1 MAVRGITRRWLF
13 SSLGK
18 IFAVLLAIEC
28 GLALFIHEHFYNEA
42 RQELNS
48 QTAQLANIF
57 PGYKENSEA
66 DFIERAERYV
76 ARFEAKN
83 DEQVVVFDSE
93 DKPIFSSSGELNDS
107 AEELADYV
115 AAKDVESR
123 IGNFVGRDSRGEK
136 IMAQTMAI
144 YSDEGEFIGAIRY
157 IVSLQPVD
165 NNIFG
170 LTLGSIIVGLAILL
184 FVILSSSYFINSI
197 VRPLREI
204 GNTARKVALGDFN
217 ARLEKRFDDEVG
229 DLCDTIN
236 YMARRLGESERMKN
250 EFISSISHELRTP
263 LTAIKGW
270 AETLEMGE
278 GRDLETN
285 RRGLKVISREAE
297 RLCGL
302 VEELLD
308 FSRIQCGKMIL
319 SLERI
324 DILAEISEAVYMFK
338 DRAAAEEKDLIYAE
352 PPILSAVLGD
362 KNRLRQVF
370 INIIDNA
377 LKYTPNGG
385 AVTVNIKEAAGFIY
399 ISVSDTGCGIP
410 AEHLPRVTDKF
421 YKANTSQGG
430 SGIGLAVVNEIVQL
444 HSGTLDI
451 ASEENVGTVVMVAIP
466 TDNASS
472 ET

>member
-13 SSLGK
+13 NSLGT
-18 IFAVLLAIEC
+18 IFVVLLVIEC
-28 GLALFIHEHFYNEA
+28 GLALFIHEFFYNEA
-42 RQELNS
+42 RQTVNT
-48 QTAQLANIF
+48 QAVQLANIF

-66 DFIERAERYV
+66 DFIEKAGRYV
-76 ARFEAKN
+76 SEFDAKHTM
-83 DEQVVVFDSE
+83 QVVVFSSQDE
-93 DKPIFSSSGELNDS
+93 PIFSTTGELP
-107 AEELADYV
+107 ADEMPDYT
-115 AAKDVESR
+115 AARDVETR
-123 IGNFVGRDSRGEK
+123 VGDFVGIDSKGEK
-136 IMAQTMAI
+136 IMAQTRAI
-144 YSDEGEFIGAIRY
+144 YSTDGEFMGAIRY
-157 IVSLQPVD
+157 IMLLRPVD
-165 NNIFG
+165 NNVFWP
-170 LTLGSIIVGLAILL
+170 TLGCIVVGLAILL
-184 FVILSSSYFINSI
+184 FVILSSSYFINSL
-197 VRPLREI
+197 VKPLREI

-217 ARLEKRFDDEVG
+217 ARLEKLYDDEVG

-377 LKYTPNGG
+377 LKYTPKGG

-421 YKANTSQGG
+421 YKANTSQSG
-430 SGIGLAVVNEIVQL
+430 SGIGLAVVKEIVQL

-451 ASEENVGTVVMVAIP
+451 ASEENVGTVVTVAIP

>member
-13 SSLGK
+13 NSLGT
-18 IFAVLLAIEC
+18 IFLVLLVIEC
-28 GLALFIHEHFYNEA
+28 GLALFIHEFFYNEA
-42 RQELNS
+42 RQTLS
-48 QTAQLANIF
+48 TQSVQLANIF
-57 PGYKENSEA
+57 PGYKENSEV
-66 DFIERAERYV
+66 DFIEKAERYV
-76 ARFEAKN
+76 SEFDAKHTMQVMIFSGQ
-83 DEQVVVFDSE
+83 DE
-93 DKPIFSSSGELNDS
+93 PIFSTTGELP
-107 AEELADYV
+107 ADGMPDYT
-115 AAKDVESR
+115 AARDVETR
-123 IGNFVGRDSRGEK
+123 VGDFVGSDSKGEK
-136 IMAQTMAI
+136 IMAQTRAI
-144 YSDEGEFIGAIRY
+144 YSTDGEFMGAIRY
-157 IVSLQPVD
+157 IMPLRPVD
-165 NNIFG
+165 NNVFW
-170 LTLGSIIVGLAILL
+170 LTLGCIVVGLAILL
-184 FVILSSSYFINSI
+184 FVILSSSYFINSL
-197 VRPLREI
+197 VKPLREI

-217 ARLEKRFDDEVG
+217 ARLEKLYDDEVG

-250 EFISSISHELRTP
+250 EFISSVSHELRTP

-278 GRDLETN
+278 VRDLETN

-324 DILAEISEAVYMFK
+324 DILAELSEAVYMFK

-362 KNRLRQVF
+362 KNRLKQVF

-377 LKYTPNGG
+377 LKYTPKGG

-430 SGIGLAVVNEIVQL
+430 SGIGLAVVKEIVQL

-451 ASEENVGTVVMVAIP
+451 ASEENVGTVVTVAIP

>member
-13 SSLGK
+13 NSLGA
-18 IFAVLLAIEC
+18 IFVVLLAIEC
-28 GLALFIHEHFYNEA
+28 GLALFIHEFFYNEA
-42 RQELNS
+42 RQTLNT
-48 QTAQLANIF
+48 QAVQLANIF
-57 PGYKENSEA
+57 PGYKENSKA
-66 DFIERAERYV
+66 DFIEKAERYV
-76 ARFEAKN
+76 TEFDAKHTM
-83 DEQVVVFDSE
+83 QVVVFSSQ
-93 DKPIFSSSGELNDS
+93 DKAIFSSTGELPSD
-107 AEELADYV
+107 EMPDYT
-115 AAKDVESR
+115 AARDVETR
-123 IGNFVGRDSRGEK
+123 VGDFVGSDSKGEK
-136 IMAQTMAI
+136 IMAQTRAI
-144 YSDEGEFIGAIRY
+144 YSTDGEFMGAIRY
-157 IVSLQPVD
+157 IMPLRPVD
-165 NNIFG
+165 NNVFW
-170 LTLGSIIVGLAILL
+170 LTLGCIVVGLAILL
-184 FVILSSSYFINSI
+184 FVILSSSYFINSL
-197 VRPLREI
+197 VKPLREI

-217 ARLEKRFDDEVG
+217 ARLEKLYDDEVG

-377 LKYTPNGG
+377 LKYTPKGG
-385 AVTVNIKEAAGFIY
+385 AVTVNIKEAARFIY

-421 YKANTSQGG
+421 YKANTSQSG
-430 SGIGLAVVNEIVQL
+430 SGIGLAVVKEIVQL

-451 ASEENVGTVVMVAIP
+451 ASEENVGTVVTVAIP

>member
-57 PGYKENSEA
+57 PGYKENSET

-76 ARFEAKN
+76 SNFESKQ
-83 DEQVVVFDSE
+83 DIQVVVFDSK
-93 DKPIFSSSGELNDS
+93 DKPVFLSSGEISDS
-107 AEELADYV
+107 AEELVDYA

-136 IMAQTMAI
+136 IMAQTRAI
-144 YSDEGEFIGAIRY
+144 YSDDGEFIGAIRY
-157 IVSLQPVD
+157 IMSLRPVN
-165 NNIFG
+165 NNIFW
-170 LTLGSIIVGLAILL
+170 LTLGCIVVGLAILL

-197 VRPLREI
+197 IRPLREI

-270 AETLEMGE
+270 AETLEMSE

-285 RRGLKVISREAE
+285 KRGLKVISREAE

-338 DRAAAEEKDLIYAE
+338 DRAAAEGKDLIYAE

-362 KNRLRQVF
+362 KNRLKQVF

-377 LKYTPNGG
+377 LKYTPKGG
-385 AVTVNIKEAAGFIY
+385 AVTVKVKEAAGFIY
-399 ISVSDTGCGIP
+399 ISVCDTGCGIP
-410 AEHLPRVTDKF
+410 VEHLPRVTDKF

-430 SGIGLAVVNEIVQL
+430 SGIGLAVVKEIVQL

-451 ASEENVGTVVMVAIP
+451 ASEENVGTIVTVAIP

>member
-13 SSLGK
+13 NSLGA
-18 IFAVLLAIEC
+18 IFVVLLAIEC
-28 GLALFIHEHFYNEA
+28 GLALFIHEFFYNEA
-42 RQELNS
+42 RQTLNT
-48 QTAQLANIF
+48 QAVQLANIF
-57 PGYKENSEA
+57 PGYKENSKA
-66 DFIERAERYV
+66 DFLEKAERYV
-76 ARFEAKN
+76 TEFDAKHTM
-83 DEQVVVFDSE
+83 QVVVFSSQ
-93 DKPIFSSSGELNDS
+93 DKAIFSSTGELPSD
-107 AEELADYV
+107 EMPDYT
-115 AAKDVESR
+115 AARDVETR
-123 IGNFVGRDSRGEK
+123 VGDFVGSDSKGEK
-136 IMAQTMAI
+136 LMAQTRAI
-144 YSDEGEFIGAIRY
+144 FSTDGEFMGAIRY
-157 IVSLQPVD
+157 IMPLRPVD
-165 NNIFG
+165 NNVFW
-170 LTLGSIIVGLAILL
+170 LTLGCIVVGLAILL
-184 FVILSSSYFINSI
+184 FVILSSSYFINSL
-197 VRPLREI
+197 VKPLREI

-217 ARLEKRFDDEVG
+217 ARLEKLYDDEVG

-377 LKYTPNGG
+377 LKYTPKGG
-385 AVTVNIKEAAGFIY
+385 AVTVNIKEAARFIY

-421 YKANTSQGG
+421 YKANTSQSG
-430 SGIGLAVVNEIVQL
+430 SGIGLAVVKEIVQL

-451 ASEENVGTVVMVAIP
+451 ASEENVGTVVTVAIP